1 MTFHAPEWFF
11 VVPALVVAGWR
22 FRALRL
28 HEPVRALALLALV
41 VALADPR
48 ARVGGN
54 ALDVWVLADRSDSVA
69 ATAAAQAGE
78 VASILER
85 SKRPED
91 RVFFVDY
98 AVDAVRRDQGDPVFR
113 GGTSLTRTGVA
124 LELALAQMAE
134 DRASR
139 LLVLS
144 DGFSTTPLGDAA
156 EKVLRRGVA
165 LDYRLTGDG
174 LAEDYR
180 VGAVSAPAR
189 VRPGEAFLVEFV
201 IAGRGGAGAGAAA
214 SAAEAVRVSWEVSR
228 DGRVAARGVA
238 ELRDGVARV
247 RLTDRVGGGG
257 GAVRYEAAIRPASD
271 AYPENNRAGAWVEV
285 AGGARALLVT
295 NYPDDPVA
303 GFLRAQGFGVE
314 IVDTPP
320 ALAALSA
327 ASLTGARLVVFNNVP
342 AHRVAPGFLGAL
354 DFFVREQGGG
364 LFMAGG
370 ENSFGA
376 GGYFSSP
383 VDPLLPVSMEL
394 RKEHRKLATAMA
406 IVMDRSGSMAAS
418 AGGGLSKMDLANT
431 GAARA
436 VELLG
441 EMDAVAVFAVDSTA
455 HEIVP
460 LTAVGPDRAKIINAV
475 RRVES
480 MGGGIFVY
488 EGLAAGWKQLQRART
503 GTRHLILFADA
514 ADSEE
519 PGDYKKL
526 LAEMRAG
533 GATVSV
539 IGLGSTADSDA
550 RLLEDIA
557 RLGGGRMFF
566 NANPADLPAIFAQE
580 TVSVARSAF
589 IRERTAGEGTPGW
602 TEIAARAPQW
612 PAAVDG
618 YNLSYLRDGAT
629 ASYVTT
635 DEYRAP
641 LVAAWAR
648 GAGRVAA
655 VSFPLGGEHSAAVRG
670 WVGYGDFVQ
679 TLGRW
684 LAGENVPP
692 GLGLRTKIEGE
703 RLSVELLYDETWAAR
718 VAADG
723 PVVMVAEAGAGAEGG
738 PERTRGLLW
747 EKIEPG
753 LFRMTTNLPPGGRVR
768 GVVRVGKAT
777 LPFGPVTG
785 ASGAEW
791 SFERAR
797 VEELRQLAVRSG
809 GRERLDL
816 ATIWDSPRVVSERS
830 LRGWALAGALALVLL
845 DALLTR
851 LDVSLTRWRKRIA

>member
-1 MTFHAPEWFF
+1 MMFHAPEWFF
-11 VVPALVVAGWR
+11 VVPALVVLGWR
-22 FRALRL
+22 FRVLRL

-144 DGFSTTPLGDAA
+144 DGFSTEPLGDAA

-174 LAEDYR
+174 QAEDYR
-180 VGAVSAPAR
+180 AGAVSAPAR

-201 IAGRGGAGAGAAA
+201 ITGRGGAGAAA
-214 SAAEAVRVSWEVSR
+214 SADAVRVPWEVSR
-228 DGRVAARGVA
+228 DGRVAAQGVA

-257 GAVRYEAAIRPASD
+257 AVRYEVAIRPAAD
-271 AYPENNRAGAWVEV
+271 AHPENNRAEAWVEV

-295 NYPDDPVA
+295 NYPDDPVT
-303 GFLRAQGFGVE
+303 GLLRAQGFGVE
-314 IVDTPP
+314 IVDTPS
-320 ALAALSA
+320 ALSA

-342 AHRVAPGFLGAL
+342 AHRVAPEFLGAL

-441 EMDAVAVFAVDSTA
+441 EQDAVAVFAVDSTA

-460 LTAVGPDRAKIINAV
+460 LTSVGPNRGKIINAV

-480 MGGGIFVY
+480 MGGGIYVY
-488 EGLAAGWKQLQRART
+488 EGLAAGWKQLQRAQT
-503 GTRHLILFADA
+503 GTRHLILFSDA

-519 PGDYKKL
+519 PGDYKNL

-589 IRERTAGEGTPGW
+589 IKEKTAGEGTPGW
-602 TEIAARAPQW
+602 AEIAARAPPW

-655 VSFPLGGEHSAAVRG
+655 VSFPLGGDHSTAVRG
-670 WVGYGDFVQ
+670 WAGYGDFVQ

-692 GLGLRTKIEGE
+692 GLGLRTKVEGE
-703 RLSVELLYDETWAAR
+703 RLSVELLHDETWAAR

-723 PVVMVAEAGAGAEGG
+723 PVVFVSVAAAGAGGG
-738 PERTRGLLW
+738 MEQTRELLW

-753 LFRMTTNLPPGGRVR
+753 RFRVTTGLPPGGRVR

-791 SFERAR
+791 SFSRER
-797 VEELRQLAVRSG
+797 VEELRQLSMRSG

-851 LDVSLTRWRKRIA
+851 VDVSLVRRRKSVS